1 MNRLIGVLLFASIA
15 GAVGRTAPPSAPSA
29 LALAELFKPG
39 VLFQDRNGDGAIDY
53 VNARVALP
61 DKPSPVE
68 LAAAADIAA
77 RLGFETSAMNL
88 PVVRAKG
95 DGTTIPTIFVGA
107 KALADSGTTAGAIGG
122 AALKAGDGLV
132 TAFTSGGQPAVAV
145 LGGDDNGLT
154 AAAVMFAGHLPYVW
168 DAKGPTTEKVGD
180 EVKEFLSGKG
190 ITASSA
196 AATLP
201 PEEATKSLMVAA
213 LEQSIWTALLDP
225 AATDRFRGIADVR
238 QQGDLARVGVRIRLA
253 DGDSAALVH
262 LRMTR
267 ADAHWRVVGVEGL
280 APYMRSAVEGRYQR
294 AYEAELRSDLRN
306 LVTAQAVYFTDH
318 AAYAR
323 SLAALVYDATPGVR
337 VEILEASHDGW
348 SAVARHRESSVECRV
363 AIGTALP
370 AGAVAGAVTCSGGG

>member
-1 MNRLIGVLLFASIA
+1 MSRPVLLAIGAFAIA
-15 GAVGRTAPPSAPSA
+15 VAAVVAWRARQTGRAP
-29 LALAELFKPG
+29 LASLRAFA
-39 VLFQDRNGDGAIDY
+39 DGAR
-53 VNARVALP
+53 ARDRAAIEQYLDVRGTAE
-61 DKPSPVE
+61 SVVE
-68 LAAAADIAA
+68 
-77 RLGFETSAMNL
+77 E
-88 PVVRAKG
+88 
-95 DGTTIPTIFVGA
+95 
-107 KALADSGTTAGAIGG
+107 
-122 AALKAGDGLV
+122 
-132 TAFTSGGQPAVAV
+132 
-145 LGGDDNGLT
+145 
-154 AAAVMFAGHLPYVW
+154 
-168 DAKGPTTEKVGD
+168 
-180 EVKEFLSGKG
+180 
-190 ITASSA
+190 ASSA